1 MVVFVPG
8 ARISKSATFRDMTP
22 PLQTPPTCQTL
33 ERINKDFSPEADFEA
48 RQVTK
53 KDFPGRYMYRD
64 FGTQYW
70 EATHTWVKEYL
81 DVSATT
87 LFLLQGA
94 PSMPSTTRA
103 WCVADSI
110 VTSPHRIS
118 MQRMRGEL
126 QSFIITY

>member
-1 MVVFVPG
+1 
-8 ARISKSATFRDMTP
+8 MTP

-70 EATHTWVKEYL
+70 EATHTWVQEYL
-81 DVSATT
+81 NVSVWFGAFVHGP
-87 LFLLQGA
+87 LF
-94 PSMPSTTRA
+94 SFKSTF
-103 WCVADSI
+103 VD
-110 VTSPHRIS
+110 
-118 MQRMRGEL
+118 
-126 QSFIITY
+126 